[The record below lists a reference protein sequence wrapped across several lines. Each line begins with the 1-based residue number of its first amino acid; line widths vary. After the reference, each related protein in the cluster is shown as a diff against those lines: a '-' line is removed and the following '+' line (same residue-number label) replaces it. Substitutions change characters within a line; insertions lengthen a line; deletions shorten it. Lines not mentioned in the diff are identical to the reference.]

1 MKKYEKP
8 EEYIRRLEESNED
21 LRKEL
26 KKYKYNEAINY
37 ELEKENKILKKA
49 IKWLIKN
56 LYWKTIKKI
65 VQWDY
70 EIDL

>member
-1 MKKYEKP
+1 MKKYDKP
-8 EEYIRRLEESNED
+8 EEYIRRLESSNED

-49 IKWLIKN
+49 IKSLIKN

>member
-1 MKKYEKP
+1 MKKYDKP
-8 EEYIRRLEESNED
+8 EEYIRRLECSNED